1 MCLIHVSKY
10 MRISFLVSIILLSS
24 APSIFGQTSKTIIYS
39 KLENK
44 IIDTIIKLK
53 EVRDRAKYV
62 LDQTKGKRHLQYAIW
77 GKPSSEKPY
86 YWLKVLEDNGDTYY
100 THFNFYVYPKTMTI
114 KYWDTKN
121 DEVLDL
127 KTWRERGSK

>member
-1 MCLIHVSKY
+1 
-10 MRISFLVSIILLSS
+10 MRISFLILIIQLIS
-24 APSIFGQTSKTIIYS
+24 APSIFGQTSKTITYS
-39 KLENK
+39 KQENK

-62 LDQTKGKRHLQYAIW
+62 LDQSKGKRHLQYGIW
-77 GKPSSEKPY
+77 GKPANKEPY
-86 YWLKVLEDNGDTYY
+86 YWVKVMEDNGDTYY
-100 THFNFYVYPKTMTI
+100 THFNFYVYPKTMAI
-114 KYWDTKN
+114 KYLDTKN